1 MPSVTL
7 TAPVTH
13 DDEKLEAGDVIRDL
27 TDRAAKRLVALGVA
41 TMGESVT
48 VDDDLDDDDKA
59 PPDLP
64 QGDVSLIRRMKKPE
78 VMAALAKAGIAASE
92 SEKLAELKE
101 KLTAAWSAPSDDDD
115 DDGTLSP
122 EEQAEITG
130 MNREELIE
138 ALEAVNVAVSEA
150 DSDDEL
156 RAKLK
161 HAYSEDA
168 AGA

>member
-13 DDEKLEAGDVIRDL
+13 DDEKLEPGDVIRDL
-27 TDRAAKRLVALGVA
+27 TDKAARRLVALGVA
-41 TMGESVT
+41 TMGESIT
-48 VDDDLDDDDKA
+48 VDDGLDA

-64 QGDVSLIRRMKKPE
+64 PDLPHGDVALIKKMKKPE
-78 VMAALAKAGIAASE
+78 IMAALAKAGIAASE
-92 SEKLAELKE
+92 SEKLSELRD
-101 KLTAAWSAPSDDDD
+101 KLTAAWSTPSGGE
-115 DDGTLSP
+115 DGEGALSP
-122 EEQAEITG
+122 EEIAG

-138 ALEAVNVAVSEA
+138 ALEAVNLSASET

-161 HAYSEDA
+161 QAYAEEST